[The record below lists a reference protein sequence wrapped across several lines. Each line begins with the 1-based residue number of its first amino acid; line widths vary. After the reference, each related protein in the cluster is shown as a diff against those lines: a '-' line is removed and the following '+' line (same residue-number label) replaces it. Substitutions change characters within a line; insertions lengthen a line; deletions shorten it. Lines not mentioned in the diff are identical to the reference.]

1 MNIKELLLKTF
12 LVPCLL
18 LAACTAE
25 DLPGGSEQ
33 PVAPGEEGIF
43 TFSLSTGSHLSVDTR
58 SISDY
63 SALNDIW
70 VVQLNAAGTAAL
82 VPPRRVTS
90 ITTDKKIRVKLKAEE
105 SKVYFF
111 ANTEKTDLFNTSA
124 ALSTFT
130 TASVEA
136 TTISNNNAT
145 YWESGRNYMPMFGT
159 WPASGTGTP
168 TVPTISGTTEL
179 TRVLSRVTVNVTND
193 TGGKLAIS
201 GMQLKNIPGVTQLC
215 PSTAATYPA
224 TTVRYYNS
232 STYTSNSVVYTV
244 AENCRGTGSGRYE
257 TEKTAAT
264 VTNGAY
270 ATYYEIKG
278 KYNGAI
284 DVTYRFYLGENLTN
298 DYNVRRNTQ
307 YTVNITIKGMNQ
319 TDMRVTVETKSY
331 STSSNTGITWG
342 DGSSENVDG
351 TI

>member
-1 MNIKELLLKTF
+1 MNIQRLLLKAALAT
-12 LVPCLL
+12 CLL
-18 LAACTAE
+18 SACTTE

-33 PVAPGEEGIF
+33 PVAPGEVGTF
-43 TFSLSTGSHLSVDTR
+43 TFNLATGSPLSVDTR

-82 VPPRRVTS
+82 VPPQRVTS
-90 ITTDKKIRVKLKAEE
+90 ITSDKKIRVKLKVEE

-124 ALSTFT
+124 ALTTFT
-130 TASVEA
+130 AASVEA
-136 TTISNNNAT
+136 TTINNNNAT
-145 YWESGRNYMPMFGT
+145 VWESDRTYMPMFGT

-201 GMQLKNIPGVTQLC
+201 SMQLKNIPGVAQLC

-232 STYTSNSVVYTV
+232 SPHTSASVIYTV

-257 TEKTAAT
+257 TEKTAAM

-270 ATYYEIKG
+270 ATHYEIKG
-278 KYNGAI
+278 KYNGKI
-284 DVTYRFYLGENLTN
+284 DVTYRFYLGENTTN
-298 DYNVRRNTQ
+298 NYNIKRNTQ
-307 YTVNITIKGMNQ
+307 YTFNISIKGMNQ
-319 TDMRVTVETKSY
+319 TDMRVTVETQSF
-331 STSSNTGITWG
+331 SPSSNTGITWG

-351 TI
+351 SI